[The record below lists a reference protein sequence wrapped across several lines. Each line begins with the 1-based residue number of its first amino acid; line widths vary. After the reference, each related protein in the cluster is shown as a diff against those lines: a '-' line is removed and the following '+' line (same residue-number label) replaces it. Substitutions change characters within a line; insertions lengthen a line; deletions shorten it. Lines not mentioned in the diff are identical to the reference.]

1 MRGLNWL
8 TGRGRQEKR
17 PGERPSPDVT
27 PPRTVANDGWR
38 PAQTGRSLL
47 QADEH
52 RRLIRV
58 LTENSPLSQQ
68 VTEAWWL
75 RPLEEMAGRVQACPA
90 AWSGPF
96 SGPGGFN
103 ELSLNVATRSVRLVR
118 GMMLPQGATPEEQAE
133 QTPGWVCAAYWAG
146 LRPRLEQ
153 LYLMSVQKGAKKGE
167 QLFNINRFTP
177 KKKRITRA
185 KNMDHLPMRAFFR
198 RLSRECQ
205 CDISPHRFRHTIATD
220 LMKRPERS
228 LNDVQMLLGHS
239 SVAVT
244 LEYVEANMNN
254 LRRNLEAA
262 YAA

>member
-1 MRGLNWL
+1 MIVKPDI
-8 TGRGRQEKR
+8 KR
-17 PGERPSPDVT
+17 KKTLSGEQMKKIDLIMERKIELE
-27 PPRTVANDGWR
+27 
-38 PAQTGRSLL
+38 QTGIHDPRPNALEPAWFWMTVIETLKFTGMRQNQLLHIRLCDVDLKLGVIEL
-47 QADEH
+47 QAEGSKNHREH
-52 RRLIRV
+52 RVPITARL
-58 LTENSPLSQQ
+58 
-68 VTEAWWL
+68 
-75 RPLEEMAGRVQACPA
+75 M
-90 AWSGPF
+90 
-96 SGPGGFN
+96 
-103 ELSLNVATRSVRLVR
+103 
-118 GMMLPQGATPEEQAE
+118 
-133 QTPGWVCAAYWAG
+133 
-146 LRPRLEQ
+146 PRLEH

-177 KKKRITRA
+177 KKKRIIRA

-205 CDISPHRFRHTIATD
+205 CDVSPHRFRHTIATD

-244 LEYVEANMNN
+244 LEYVEANMDN